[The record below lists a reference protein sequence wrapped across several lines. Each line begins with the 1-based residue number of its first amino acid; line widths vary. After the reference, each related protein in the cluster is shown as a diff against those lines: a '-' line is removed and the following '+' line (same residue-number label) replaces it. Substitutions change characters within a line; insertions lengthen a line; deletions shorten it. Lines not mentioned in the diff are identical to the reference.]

1 MAKRRLFASWTAAF
15 LTHVLGLMIELSDV
29 QTKSILLNSGAGRR
43 PHKVN
48 IVFENDLRK
57 KVVILLSR

>member
-1 MAKRRLFASWTAAF
+1 M
-15 LTHVLGLMIELSDV
+15 
-29 QTKSILLNSGAGRR
+29 LNSVASGR

-57 KVVILLSR
+57 SGHPFVVMVNDLQK